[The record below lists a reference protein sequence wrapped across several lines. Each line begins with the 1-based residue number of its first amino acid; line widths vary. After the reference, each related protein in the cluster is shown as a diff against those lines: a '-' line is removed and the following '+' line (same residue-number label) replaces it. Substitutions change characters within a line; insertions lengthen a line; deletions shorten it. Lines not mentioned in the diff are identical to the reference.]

1 MSDLSRLRAR
11 LVRIER
17 RGKALHRELDELRS
31 PLFGATDE
39 LGRATER
46 QVLRLERELDEQ
58 RKDWMA
64 AHALVRAEER
74 RLIENPTAFL
84 RFT

>member
-17 RGKALHRELDELRS
+17 HGKALRRALEAERTDLALMGEQLTR
-31 PLFGATDE
+31 GA
-39 LGRATER
+39 ER
-46 QVLRLERELDEQ
+46 RIQRLERELDEQ
-58 RKDWMA
+58 RKDWRS
-64 AHALVRAEER
+64 AHALVQAEER
-74 RLIENPTAFL
+74 RLLADPGAFL